1 MEFEIIFYKQ
11 ASQRSLQFA
20 DRDNSYKSPIE
31 EFLVELE
38 KSNLRL
44 VFKTREAIERLRNRA
59 YHKEP
64 FSKHIEVGLWELRVK
79 SGTDIL
85 RIFYTFEKG
94 RIIILLHIFIKKKQ
108 KIPTKELEVA
118 RERLNVL
125 RRIES

>member
-1 MEFEIIFYKQ
+1 MEFEIIFCKDD
-11 ASQRSLQFA
+11 SG
-20 DRDNSYKSPIE
+20 KSPIE
-31 EFLVELE
+31 ESLLELE

-44 VFKTREAIERLRNRA
+44 VFKTREAIEKLRYRA

-64 FSKHIEVGLWELRVK
+64 FSKHIEAGLWELRVK

-108 KIPTKELEVA
+108 KIPTKELEIA
-118 RERLNVL
+118 RERLNAL